1 VKTYAVDNSMRQRIN
16 NFIKKQILEGRQAY
30 IICPLVDES
39 DEIEAK
45 SALKTAEKI
54 AKEDLKILESVC
66 CMERCLPAKRR
77 GHAEVFKRRN

>member
-54 AKEDLKILESVC
+54 AKEDFKDFRVGLLHG
-66 CMERCLPAKRR
+66 RCLPAKK
-77 GHAEVFKRRN
+77 KRSCRSF

>member
-1 VKTYAVDNSMRQRIN
+1 
-16 NFIKKQILEGRQAY
+16 
-30 IICPLVDES
+30 VDES